1 MPVRVKKTRQDKDR
15 QSRMGL
21 PEARMDFD
29 TLPFA
34 STIRR
39 D

>member
-1 MPVRVKKTRQDKDR
+1 MPVRVKKKHQDKDH

-21 PEARMDFD
+21 PEARMDFV

-34 STIRR
+34 STIPR